1 MADPEDSTNERLA
14 STSEETEPMPGTE
27 DQSQSFLSNL
37 RSSYSPQP
45 TGLGYFSGGNSNNLP
60 RNLRTSFQI
69 PVQGGRFGLSAPF
82 AFDESTATTMDGEKI
97 ESEDSEDATDD
108 STQKRRTER
117 LKTGDTLRQ
126 LPDQEILEMK
136 NKDRLIIYKTLGW
149 IMEDGKGNPITRQ
162 ISPSADPGDTSTFGL
177 DRGGEIIAQAIEFS
191 GVTTIV
197 FQNGDKI
204 VFDLSGVSSI
214 SRKKESIFIREPIRK
229 FNSFGSPHRYR
240 AF

>member
-1 MADPEDSTNERLA
+1 MADPEDSTNEDLA
-14 STSEETEPMPGTE
+14 SSSEGEPMPGTE
-27 DQSQSFLSNL
+27 EQSQSFLSNL

-45 TGLGYFSGGNSNNLP
+45 TGLGYISGGNQMS
-60 RNLRTSFQI
+60 RNLRNSFQI
-69 PVQGGRFGLSAPF
+69 PAQGGRLGLSAPF
-82 AFDESTATTMDGEKI
+82 AFDERTATTIDGEKI
-97 ESEDSEDATDD
+97 ESEDADDDADY
-108 STQKRRTER
+108 SSQKRRTER

-162 ISPSADPGDTSTFGL
+162 FSPGADPGDTSTFGL
-177 DRGGEIIAQAIEFS
+177 DKGGEIIAQAIEFS

-214 SRKKESIFIREPIRK
+214 SRKKESIFIREPIFK

>member
-1 MADPEDSTNERLA
+1 MVDPEDSTNEGLA
-14 STSEETEPMPGTE
+14 SASEEEQKPGTE
-27 DQSQSFLSNL
+27 EQTQAFLTNL

-45 TGLGYFSGGNSNNLP
+45 TGLGFLGNQMS
-60 RNLRTSFQI
+60 RNLRNSFQM
-69 PVQGGRFGLSAPF
+69 PGQGGRFGLSAPF
-82 AFDESTATTMDGEKI
+82 SFDEKTATTMDGEKI
-97 ESEDSEDATDD
+97 ASDAADGAEDA
-108 STQKRRTER
+108 TQKRRTER

-162 ISPSADPGDTSTFGL
+162 ISPGADPADTSTFRL

-214 SRKKESIFIREPIRK
+214 SRKKESIFIREPFRK

>member
-1 MADPEDSTNERLA
+1 MAGPQDDNVNEPSA
-14 STSEETEPMPGTE
+14 SSSEETENMPGTE
-27 DQSQSFLSNL
+27 EQSQAFLSNL
-37 RSSYSPQP
+37 RSSYLPQP
-45 TGLGYFSGGNSNNLP
+45 ARLGYYGGGRSMP
-60 RNLRTSFQI
+60 RNLRTSFQM
-69 PVQGGRFGLSAPF
+69 PGQTARLGLSAPF
-82 AFDESTATTMDGEKI
+82 AFDERTATTMDGEKL
-97 ESEDSEDATDD
+97 ESEDAAEDGE
-108 STQKRRTER
+108 SSRRRSER
-117 LKTGDTLRQ
+117 LKTGDTLRL

-162 ISPSADPGDTSTFGL
+162 ISPSAENPGDASTFGL
-177 DRGGEIIAQAIEFS
+177 DKGGEMIAQAIEFS

-214 SRKKESIFIREPIRK
+214 SRKKEAVFIREPIRK
-229 FNSFGSPHRYR
+229 MPSFGSSLRYR

>member
-1 MADPEDSTNERLA
+1 MADPNDSKSEDPVS
-14 STSEETEPMPGTE
+14 SSEEQENMPGTE
-27 DQSQSFLSNL
+27 EQSEAFLSNL
-37 RSSYSPQP
+37 RSSYTPQP
-45 TGLGYFSGGNSNNLP
+45 TSLGYFGGGGQMP
-60 RNLRTSFQI
+60 RNLRTSFQM
-69 PVQGGRFGLSAPF
+69 PGQGGRFSLSAPF
-82 AFDESTATTMDGEKI
+82 AFDEKTATTMDGEKI
-97 ESEDSEDATDD
+97 ESEDSEDDADGR
-108 STQKRRTER
+108 SQKRRTER

-162 ISPSADPGDTSTFGL
+162 FSPTADPGDTSTFGL
-177 DRGGEIIAQAIEFS
+177 DKGGEIIAQAIEFS

-204 VFDLSGVSSI
+204 VFDLSGVCSI
-214 SRKKESIFIREPIRK
+214 SRIKESIFIREPIRK
-229 FNSFGSPHRYR
+229 FSSFGSPQRYR